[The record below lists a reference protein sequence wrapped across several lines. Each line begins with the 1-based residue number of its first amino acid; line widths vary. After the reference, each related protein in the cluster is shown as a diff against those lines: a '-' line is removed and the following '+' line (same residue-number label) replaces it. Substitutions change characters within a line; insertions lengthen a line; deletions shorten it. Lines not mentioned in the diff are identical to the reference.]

1 MSKRI
6 VYTEY
11 GTPDV
16 LRVEDGEVPEPGRG
30 QVLVRTEMI
39 GVNPIDWK
47 LVAGAFARVDPAPF
61 PGTPGWAA
69 TGIIE
74 ALGDG
79 VTDYAVGQAVI
90 ADSRARLPV
99 TSGSLGGT
107 FAEHVTVNTARIVP
121 RPESMSIEQ
130 AAGLPSSAVA
140 GYSMIQ
146 NLGITAAD
154 TLLVHGAAGSVGA
167 AAAQIAIDRGARV
180 IGTTSPRNHDYLR
193 SLGATPVAYD
203 DGLIETLRRLGPIT
217 ASADAVGGRD
227 SVTATQAVLAS
238 EGRAVTAWGDKHS
251 HMAGIPWVHH
261 PDDELEQTVALTSS
275 GVLAV
280 RIGETFPLAR
290 AADALRLS
298 QTGHPVGKILIAP

>member
-16 LRVEDGEVPEPGRG
+16 LRLEDSAVPEPGPG

-47 LVAGAFARVDPAPF
+47 LVAGAFARVDPTPF

-69 TGIIE
+69 TGTIE
-74 ALGDG
+74 ALSDG
-79 VTDYAVGQAVI
+79 VTGYAVGQAVI

-107 FAEHVTVNTARIVP
+107 FAEHVTVDTTRIVA
-121 RPESMSIEQ
+121 RPASMSIEQ
-130 AAGLPSSAVA
+130 AAALPSSAVA

-146 NLGITAAD
+146 NLGITSAD

-167 AAAQIAIDRGARV
+167 AAVQVAIDRGARV
-180 IGTTSPRNHDYLR
+180 IGTASPRNHDYLR
-193 SLGATPVAYD
+193 SLGATPVTYGD
-203 DGLIETLRRLGPIT
+203 DLIDALHSFEPIT

-227 SVTATQAVLAS
+227 SVTATQAVLVP
-238 EGRAVTAWGDKHS
+238 EGRAVTAWGDAHS
-251 HMAGIPWVHH
+251 QTAGIPWVRH
-261 PDDELEQTVALTSS
+261 PDDELEQIVALATR
-275 GVLAV
+275 GALTV
-280 RIGETFPLAR
+280 RIGEIFPLAR

-298 QTGHPVGKILIAP
+298 QPLHSAGKILLAP

>member
-16 LRVEDGEVPEPGRG
+16 LRFEDGDVPEPGPG

-61 PGTPGWAA
+61 PGIPGWAA
-69 TGIIE
+69 TGVIE

-79 VTDYAVGQAVI
+79 VTGYAAGQAVI
-90 ADSRARLPV
+90 VDSRARIPF

-107 FAEHVTVNTARIVP
+107 FAEYVTVDTTRVVT
-121 RPESMSIEQ
+121 RPASMSIEQ

-146 NLGITAAD
+146 NLGITSAD

-167 AAAQIAIDRGARV
+167 AAVQVAVDRGALV
-180 IGTTSPRNHDYLR
+180 VGTASPRNHDYLR
-193 SLGATPVAYD
+193 SLGATPVAYG
-203 DGLIETLRRLGPIT
+203 DGLIDILRSFEPFT

-227 SVTATQAVLAS
+227 SVTTTRAVLATT
-238 EGRAVTAWGDKHS
+238 GRAVTAWGDEHS
-251 HMAGIPWVHH
+251 HAAGIPWVRH
-261 PDDELEQTVALTSS
+261 PDDELAQTVTLATRGALT
-275 GVLAV
+275 V

-290 AADALRLS
+290 AGDALRLS
-298 QTGHPVGKILIAP
+298 QTLHSVGKILLTP

>member
-16 LRVEDGEVPEPGRG
+16 LRYEAGEVPEPGPG
-30 QVLVRTEMI
+30 QVLMRTEMI

-107 FAEHVTVNTARIVP
+107 FAEHVAVDTTRIAP
-121 RPESMSIEQ
+121 RPERMSVEQ
-130 AAGLPSSAVA
+130 AAALPSSAVA
-140 GYSMIQ
+140 GYSMIEY
-146 NLGITAAD
+146 LDITSQD

-167 AAAQIAIDRGARV
+167 AAVQIAIDRGARV
-180 IGTTSPRNHDYLR
+180 IGTASPRNHNYLR
-193 SLGATPVAYD
+193 SLGATPVAYG
-203 DGLIETLRRLGPIT
+203 DGLIDSLRSFEPIT

-227 SVTATQAVLAS
+227 SVTATRAVLAS
-238 EGRAVTAWGDKHS
+238 EGRAVTAWGDEHS
-251 HMAGIPWVHH
+251 QVAGIPWVPH
-261 PDDELEQTVALTSS
+261 PDDELAQTVALATR
-275 GVLAV
+275 GALAA

-298 QTGHPVGKILIAP
+298 KTGHPVGKILLAP

>member
-11 GTPDV
+11 GTPDI
-16 LRVEDGEVPEPGRG
+16 LRVENGDVPEPGPG

-74 ALGDG
+74 ALGNG
-79 VTDYAVGQAVI
+79 VTGYAVGQAVI

-107 FAEHVTVNTARIVP
+107 FAEHVVVDTSRIVA

-146 NLGITAAD
+146 NLDITSAD

-167 AAAQIAIDRGARV
+167 AAEQVAVDRGARV
-180 IGTTSPRNHDYLR
+180 IGTASPRNHDYLR
-193 SLGATPVAYD
+193 SLGATPVAYGN
-203 DGLIETLRRLGPIT
+203 GLVDALRSLETIT

-227 SVTATQAVLAS
+227 SVTATLSALGS
-238 EGRAVTAWGDKHS
+238 KGRAVTAWGDAHS
-251 HMAGIPWVHH
+251 QAASIRWVRH
-261 PDDELEQTVALTSS
+261 PDDELEQTVALATR
-275 GVLAV
+275 GALAV
-280 RIGETFPLAR
+280 RIGETFALAR
-290 AADALRLS
+290 ATDALRLS
-298 QTGHPVGKILIAP
+298 KTLHPVGKLLLAP